1 MLAVST
7 APELMMEPPL
17 NLSHFQLVQRAIEY
31 LVSEREQQP
40 SLEQL
45 AQHVGSSPFHLQRL
59 FVAHAGVSPKE
70 LLQAMTLQD
79 AKRWLR
85 QSSSTLDTSYAVGL
99 SSTSRLH
106 ELFLSVESVSPGEYQ
121 RAGAGLTLHW
131 GIFPSLLGPM
141 LLASSPRG
149 LCHASFIEA
158 EESPIALLQHEWPQA
173 QLLHDEAALQATA
186 SNLQQRLSGRQP
198 EQRLGILMKGS
209 PFRLQVWQALMRVPV
224 GQTCSYSDLARMIG
238 QPQASRAVAQSVANN
253 ALAVLIP
260 CHRVIRQSGELGGY
274 RWGSSRKA
282 ALLALE
288 RARQDHAELAV

>member
-1 MLAVST
+1 MDTLGNST
-7 APELMMEPPL
+7 
-17 NLSHFQLVQRAIEY
+17 HFRQVQRAIEY
-31 LVSEREQQP
+31 LVAEREQQP

-45 AQHVGSSPFHLQRL
+45 AQHVGCSPFHLQRM
-59 FVAHAGVSPKE
+59 FVAHAGISPKE

-79 AKRWLR
+79 AKHWLR

-99 SSTSRLH
+99 SSPSRLH
-106 ELFLSVESVSPGEYQ
+106 ELFLSVDSISPGEYQ

-131 GIFPSLLGPM
+131 AIFPSMLGPM

-149 LCHASFIEA
+149 LCHAGFLET
-158 EESPIALLQHEWPQA
+158 EDDPVTLLKQEWPQA
-173 QLLHDEAALQATA
+173 RLVHDEAALQAIA
-186 SNLQQRLSGRQP
+186 VSVQQRLSGQVP

-209 PFRLQVWQALMRVPV
+209 PFRLQVWQALMRVPA

-288 RARQDHAELAV
+288 RAQQEHADLIA